1 MFFSLC
7 FQLRYLVLLKIY
19 QMTTT
24 PTISKKILNGRK
36 SKALTQSELGG
47 LMSISPQAIGKWER
61 GESLPDIYQ
70 LNKLAIIFN
79 VSLDYFVQ
87 DSVSEISH
95 INHIESDT
103 ELIVNKDNRILERD
117 LSKGNWEA
125 FHFSQLLGIAPYI
138 SKSNFKACHFYKMGF
153 RGVKF
158 QDCNIESCDFNYSN
172 LTDASFSG
180 NNILDSKF
188 NEGILTNSNWYKSN
202 LESCDFTNVD
212 FSLTNFE
219 LVNIENCQLQN
230 TKWEHTKFLKSNLS
244 KIIFTGRIEFCH
256 FERVSFHKVQFK
268 DAMLINTFFK
278 DNKNVKHIIF
288 ENCKCDQITY
298 DLLKISYA
306 NLDGL
311 DII

>member
-1 MFFSLC
+1 
-7 FQLRYLVLLKIY
+7 
-19 QMTTT
+19 MTTT
-24 PTISKKILNGRK
+24 STISKKILNGRK

-79 VSLDYFVQ
+79 VSLNYFVQ
-87 DSVSEISH
+87 DLDSEISH
-95 INHIESDT
+95 ANHSESDT
-103 ELIVNKDNRILERD
+103 ELIISKGNQILERD
-117 LSKGNWEA
+117 LSRGNWEA
-125 FHFSQLLGIAPYI
+125 FHFSQLLGIAPNI
-138 SKSNFKACHFYKMGF
+138 FKSNFKACHFYKMGF

-158 QDCNIESCDFNYSN
+158 QDCNIESCDFNSSN
-172 LTDASFSG
+172 LSDASFSR

-188 NEGILTNSNWYKSN
+188 NEGNLTNSNWYKNN

-230 TKWEHTKFLKSNLS
+230 TKWEHSKFLRTNLS
-244 KIIFTGRIEFCH
+244 KIIFNGRIEFCH

-268 DAMLINTFFK
+268 DATLINTFFK
-278 DNKNVKHIIF
+278 DNRKIKNVTF
-288 ENCKCDQITY
+288 ENCNCDQITY
-298 DLLKISYA
+298 DLLKVSNA
-306 NLDGL
+306 NLTGL
-311 DII
+311 NIV

>member
-1 MFFSLC
+1 
-7 FQLRYLVLLKIY
+7 
-19 QMTTT
+19 MTTT

-47 LMSISPQAIGKWER
+47 LMSISSQAIGKWER

-87 DSVSEISH
+87 DSVSKISH
-95 INHIESDT
+95 TNHLESDT
-103 ELIVNKDNRILERD
+103 ELIVKKDSQVLERD

-125 FHFSQLLGIAPYI
+125 FHFSQLLGIAPNI
-138 SKSNFKACHFYKMGF
+138 SKSNFKDCHFYKMGF
-153 RGVKF
+153 RGFKF
-158 QDCNIESCDFNYSN
+158 QDCNIESCDFNSSN
-172 LTDASFSG
+172 LSDASFSG

-268 DAMLINTFFK
+268 DAALINTFFK
-278 DNKNVKHIIF
+278 DNKSVKHITF

-298 DLLKISYA
+298 DLLNISHA

-311 DII
+311 DIV

>member
-1 MFFSLC
+1 
-7 FQLRYLVLLKIY
+7 
-19 QMTTT
+19 
-24 PTISKKILNGRK
+24 
-36 SKALTQSELGG
+36 
-47 LMSISPQAIGKWER
+47 MSISPQAVGKWER

-87 DSVSEISH
+87 DSDSEISDT
-95 INHIESDT
+95 NHLESDHDR
-103 ELIVNKDNRILERD
+103 IVNKENKNLERD

-125 FHFSQLLGIAPYI
+125 FDFSQLLGISPNI
-138 SKSNFKACHFYKMGF
+138 SKSNFKACHFYKMSF

-158 QDCNIESCDFNYSN
+158 QDCNIESCDFNCSN

-188 NEGILTNSNWYKSN
+188 KEGILTHSNWYKSN

-219 LVNIENCQLQN
+219 LVNIENCRLQN
-230 TKWEHTKFLKSNLS
+230 TKWEHTKFFKSNLS
-244 KIIFTGRIEFCH
+244 EIIFTGRIEFCH
-256 FERVSFHKVQFK
+256 FESVSFYKVQFK
-268 DAMLINTFFK
+268 DATLINTFFK
-278 DNKNVKHIIF
+278 DNKRVKNITF
-288 ENCKCDQITY
+288 EKCKCDQITY
-298 DLLKISYA
+298 DLLKLSHA